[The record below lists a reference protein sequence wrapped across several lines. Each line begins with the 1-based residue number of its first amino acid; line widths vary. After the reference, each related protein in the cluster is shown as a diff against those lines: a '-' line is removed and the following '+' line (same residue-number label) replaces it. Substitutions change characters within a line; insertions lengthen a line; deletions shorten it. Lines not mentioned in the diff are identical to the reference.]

1 MAYMNENGLKKGRY
15 YHGLRKK
22 FIAWF
27 TLLIIIM
34 ITVLCGFYYF
44 SIRENVFELY
54 SKKTQYAVQL
64 SAKEIDGDKAM
75 QYLSQ
80 GYIDE
85 DFTNSDEKIRH
96 LKKMFGLKYL
106 YLVQANEEKVK
117 YIYEAYNPGDNEDDR
132 VYLGEEDDY
141 GGGKSKIMQ
150 VLSSGEATQSLD
162 IRVDEK
168 YGYLAS
174 AYAPVFNADGKIVAI
189 MVADCEMQ
197 EILDKVKRDVLWVGS
212 VIAIIIIGLV
222 ALYAWFIDK
231 QIVLPIK
238 RLTQSASLVVERCEA
253 GTLGDDTGFNPLLV
267 KRNDEISEL
276 ETSFYTMTTDLQIY
290 IKNLEDV
297 TTEKQKIET
306 ELNVA
311 KSIQDMLLPKIF
323 PPFQKTDN
331 FAIYATVEPAK
342 SVGGDY
348 YDFYMVDEDHI
359 CFTIADVSGKG
370 VPAALFMVIA
380 KTIMK
385 NQAMQSYQ
393 PAEVLY
399 QANEQLSADNDEGM
413 FVTAFFAVF
422 EISTGRLTYANAGHN
437 PPLLYRKD
445 GSFEYL
451 KMRKSVVLA
460 AMDGMKFTQDEL
472 ILNDGD
478 MLFTYTDGVT
488 EALNEQEE
496 LYSEAKLAATLNAI
510 VDKSMPLPKILQVV
524 RQSIASH
531 VQDAEQSDDITMLAF
546 RKR

>member
-1 MAYMNENGLKKGRY
+1 MIESSLEKEKY
-15 YHGLRKK
+15 YRGLRRK
-22 FIAWF
+22 FIIWF
-27 TLLIIIM
+27 TLLVIVM
-34 ITVLCGFYYF
+34 ITVLSSFYYF

-54 SKKTQYAVQL
+54 SKKAQYAVQL

-80 GYIDE
+80 GYIDT
-85 DFTNSDEKIRH
+85 DFDETDEKVRN
-96 LKKMFGLKYL
+96 LKKLFGLKYL
-106 YLVQANEEKVK
+106 YLLQANEDNIK
-117 YIYEAYNPGDNEDDR
+117 YIYAAYNQGDDAYSK
-132 VYLGEEDDY
+132 VSVGQEDDY
-141 GGGKSKIMQ
+141 VDGNSKMMKVI
-150 VLSSGEATQSLD
+150 SSGEATQSLD
-162 IRVDEK
+162 ITFDEK

-174 AYAPVFNADGKIVAI
+174 AYAPVFNADGKVVAI
-189 MVADCEMQ
+189 MAADCEMQ
-197 EILDKVKRDVLWVGS
+197 EILDKVKRDVMWAGS
-212 VIAIIIIGLV
+212 VIAIIIIGLI
-222 ALYAWFIDK
+222 ALYAWFLDK
-231 QIVLPIK
+231 QVVLPIK
-238 RLTQSASLVVERCEA
+238 RLTQRANRVVAKCEA
-253 GTLGDDTGFNPLLV
+253 GTLGDDDGFHPLEV
-267 KRNDEISEL
+267 KRKDEISEL
-276 ETSFYTMTTDLQIY
+276 EASFYTMTTDLQNY
-290 IKNLEDV
+290 IKNLKQV
-297 TTEKQKIET
+297 TNEKQKIET

-311 KSIQDMLLPKIF
+311 KSIQAMLLPKIF

-331 FAIYATVEPAK
+331 FAIYATVEAAK

-348 YDFYMVDEDHI
+348 YDFYMVDDDHI

-385 NQAMQSYQ
+385 NQAMQSYE

-437 PPLLYRKD
+437 PPLIYRKD

-488 EALNEQEE
+488 EALNEGEE
-496 LYSEAKLAATLNAI
+496 LYSEARLEATLNDI
-510 VDKSMPLPKILQVV
+510 VDKSIPLPELLQFV
-524 RQSIASH
+524 RQSIARH

-546 RKR
+546 RKG